1 MDAPAAKPSSVRNK
15 HEDKT
20 DDENNKVYLPG
31 HTVSLTN
38 KKGKYH
44 MEFIFTVAE
53 DRKWCTEWIYNKWTL
68 KRGYQA
74 VKINQHKRK
83 L

>member
-20 DDENNKVYLPG
+20 DDENNEVYLPG

-53 DRKWCTEWIYNKWTL
+53 DRK
-68 KRGYQA
+68 
-74 VKINQHKRK
+74 
-83 L
+83 